1 VLFALNNL
9 IMTLTKSG
17 IYLLAFLSSMAFA
30 CKQDPVN
37 AAAEAKQEQD
47 EALKALEKSLDGLK
61 EGTQEVV
68 DFRILKEALP
78 EKLSGMNRVSH
89 TGQKSGIA
97 GLSISSAEAVY
108 EDGDRKITISLL
120 DTGGLGAALGAMAA
134 WSQLEIDQE
143 TDEGYERTTMI
154 DGKKAIERYNRINK
168 EGEISVIASDRFIV
182 SVKGSQI
189 SEEDLRKAISKIK
202 VNG

>member
-1 VLFALNNL
+1 M
-9 IMTLTKSG
+9 ILTKSG
-17 IYLLAFLSSMAFA
+17 SVMLALLAMLAFA
-30 CKQDPVN
+30 CKQDPAS
-37 AAAEAKQEQD
+37 AAAQAKQEQD
-47 EALKALEKSLDGLK
+47 EALKALEKSLEGLK
-61 EGTQEVV
+61 EGSQEVV

-78 EKLSGMNRVSH
+78 EKLSGMNRTSH

-108 EDGDRKITISLL
+108 EDGDSKITITLL
-120 DTGGLGAALGAMAA
+120 DTGGLGVALGAMAA
-134 WSQLEIDQE
+134 WSKLEIDQE

-154 DGKKAIERYNRINK
+154 DGKKAIEKYNRK
-168 EGEISVIASDRFIV
+168 TREGEISVIASDRFIV

-189 SEEDLRKAISKIK
+189 SEQDLRNAISKIK